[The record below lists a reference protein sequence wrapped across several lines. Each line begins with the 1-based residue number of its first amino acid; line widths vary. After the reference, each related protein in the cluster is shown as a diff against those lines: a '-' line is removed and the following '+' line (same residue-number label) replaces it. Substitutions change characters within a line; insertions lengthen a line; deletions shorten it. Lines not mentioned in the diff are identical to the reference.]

1 MASTRLSARSK
12 AQAEAARD
20 ELERRKQG
28 LKPRRFAKM
37 PPSEIAQM
45 ANTDTTLLP
54 SRKSRK

>member
-1 MASTRLSARSK
+1 MANTRSSAVSK

-28 LKPRRFAKM
+28 LQPRRFARM
-37 PPSEIAQM
+37 TPGEIEAM